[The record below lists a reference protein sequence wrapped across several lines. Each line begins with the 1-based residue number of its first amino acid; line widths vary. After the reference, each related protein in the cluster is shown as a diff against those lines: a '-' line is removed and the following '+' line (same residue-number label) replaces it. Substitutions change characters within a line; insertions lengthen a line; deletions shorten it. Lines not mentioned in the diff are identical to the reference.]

1 MGLKHLIEKLE
12 PHFTHGGKLEKYY
25 PLYEAAATIFYTP
38 GQVTRGAAHVRD
50 AIDLKRMM
58 ILVWFAVFPAMFWGM
73 YNVGLQTIP
82 ALHKLYGAEQ
92 LQQAIA
98 NNWHYSVAQWLG
110 VSFSADAGWLS
121 MMTLGAVFF
130 LPIYITV
137 FIVGG
142 FWEVLFAI
150 VRKHEINEGFFVTSI
165 LFALIVPPTLPLWQA
180 ALGISFGVVI
190 AKEIFGGTGRN
201 FLNPALAG
209 RAFLFFAYPAHIS
222 GDLVWTAADGFSGA
236 TPLSQW
242 ASGGGEALVNL
253 ATGELLEKD
262 PGKFNQAQALKD
274 PQQSMAL
281 DASQDPAGIKR
292 RSNLAEI
299 YLVRD
304 AQQKIEQVVLPIYG
318 NGLWS
323 MMYAFVALDVDGRT
337 VKGITYYDQ
346 GETPGL
352 GGEVEN
358 PNWRQQFVGKQV
370 LDDNGM
376 PALKVV
382 KGGARAGDLHAV
394 DGLSGATLT
403 SNGVQHSF
411 DFWMGELGFGPFLK
425 KVREGELN
433 NG

>member
-1 MGLKHLIEKLE
+1 MAEKKSNDSIGKTLLVVLVLCLVCSIVVAGSAVGLKS
-12 PHFTHGGKLEKYY
+12 
-25 PLYEAAATIFYTP
+25 
-38 GQVTRGAAHVRD
+38 R
-50 AIDLKRMM
+50 
-58 ILVWFAVFPAMFWGM
+58 
-73 YNVGLQTIP
+73 
-82 ALHKLYGAEQ
+82 
-92 LQQAIA
+92 QQAQRALDKQRNILA
-98 NNWHYSVAQWLG
+98 VAGLMQPG
-110 VSFSADAGWLS
+110 MDADAVAE
-121 MMTLGAVFF
+121 TFAAR
-130 LPIYITV
+130 ITP
-137 FIVGG
+137 
-142 FWEVLFAI
+142 
-150 VRKHEINEGFFVTSI
+150 R
-165 LFALIVPPTLPLWQA
+165 
-180 ALGISFGVVI
+180 
-190 AKEIFGGTGRN
+190 
-201 FLNPALAG
+201 
-209 RAFLFFAYPAHIS
+209 
-222 GDLVWTAADGFSGA
+222 
-236 TPLSQW
+236 
-242 ASGGGEALVNL
+242 LVNL
-253 ATGELLEKD
+253 ATGELLNKD

-274 PQQSMAL
+274 PQQSIAL

-304 AQQKIEQVVLPIYG
+304 AQQQIEQMVLPIYG

-358 PNWRQQFVGKQV
+358 PNWRQQFIGKQV

-376 PALKVV
+376 PALRVV

-425 KVREGELN
+425 KVREGGLN